1 MTAPKPAP
9 TFTIAD
15 IAAFPAPGMALP
27 NSFAFSPDDTRLCYL
42 LATGSPPAQQLYAL
56 DVASGAVS
64 LLVTP
69 PGGGTREETISP
81 EEELRRQRARMLA
94 IGLTHYSL
102 AKQGDRILVPLQGSI
117 YVQDG
122 PGAPLRQ
129 VVDAERDG
137 AAETP
142 ALSPDGRWVAYV
154 HDAEVYVVPAEG
166 GAPRKVTHGARAA
179 GVTHG
184 LAEFVVQEEFARG
197 EGFWWSP
204 DGRSI
209 AFEEVDERHIPLYRI
224 IHQGKDSTGED
235 AQEAHHYP
243 FAGAANA
250 RVRLGVAP
258 RDDGDPVEPVEP
270 VWMDLDFD
278 EEYYLARVFWW
289 PDGQLGAVIPNRAQ
303 TAVEVVSFDPATG
316 ARTRILRE
324 TSATWINLTD
334 HHTIMPLDDGRFLW
348 PSERS
353 GFRHLFL
360 YERDGTLIRQLTEG
374 EWAVDEI
381 EAVDE
386 SGGLAYFT
394 GNREHPTER
403 HLYTV
408 SLAGGAV
415 RRLTE
420 QAGAHTVAL
429 DHACRRFVDVWS
441 ALDQPP
447 AATLRS
453 TQDGAMLYAI
463 PMPADPRVAHFELE
477 PPELVT
483 LHSRDGVELHGAI
496 YHPPA
501 RFGSGPFPT
510 IVQVYGGPHAQQ
522 VKNDWSLTVH
532 LQMQYL
538 RQLGYL
544 VFKLDNRG
552 SARRGMAFESP
563 IRHRMG
569 HIEVD
574 DQVDGVRWL
583 VARGLTDP
591 ARVGVTGWS
600 YGGYMTLRCLEL
612 APDVFKVGV
621 SGAPVTSEDGYD
633 TAYTERY
640 MGTPQSN
647 PEGYAASS
655 VLKDV
660 AQIRGNLLLVHGMLD
675 ENVHFRHTARLINA
689 LNRAGKSYDLLIFP
703 DERHMPRHQSDR
715 VYLNERVIAYF
726 TQHL

>member
-1 MTAPKPAP
+1 ML
-9 TFTIAD
+9 
-15 IAAFPAPGMALP
+15 LP
-27 NSFAFSPDDTRLCYL
+27 NSFAFSANDKRLTYL
-42 LATGSPPAQQLYAL
+42 LGSGTPPAQHLHAL
-56 DVASGAVS
+56 EVATGATSV
-64 LLVTP
+64 LVAP
-69 PGGGTREETISP
+69 PGGGTREDTLSP

-102 AKQGDRILVPLQGSI
+102 AARGERILVPLQGCV

-129 VVDAERDG
+129 IVNAARDG

-142 ALSPDGRWVAYV
+142 ALSPDGRSVAYV
-154 HDAEVYVVPAEG
+154 HDAEVYVIAAVG
-166 GAPRKVTHGARAA
+166 GKPRQLTRGAHQA

-184 LAEFVVQEEFARG
+184 LAEFVVQEEFARA

-204 DGRSI
+204 DGRAL
-209 AFEEVDERHIPLYRI
+209 AFEEVDERHIPLYHI
-224 IHQGKDSTGED
+224 VHQGKDATGPE
-235 AQEAHHYP
+235 AEEAHRYP

-250 RVRLGVAP
+250 HVRLGVVA
-258 RDDGDPVEPVEP
+258 RRGGAP
-270 VWMDLDFD
+270 VWMDLDYG
-278 EEYYLARVFWW
+278 EEVYLARVFWW
-289 PDGQLGAVIPNRAQ
+289 PDGRLGAVIPNREQ
-303 TAVEVVSFDPATG
+303 TTVEVVAFDPATG

-324 TSATWINLTD
+324 TSKTWINVPDRRALVT
-334 HHTIMPLDDGRFLW
+334 LQDGRFLW
-348 PSERS
+348 PSERD
-353 GFRHLFL
+353 GFRHLYLF
-360 YERDGTLIRQLTEG
+360 ERDGKLVRQLTDG
-374 EWAVDEI
+374 AWVVDEI

-386 SGGLAYFT
+386 RDGLVYFS

-403 HLYTV
+403 HLYV
-408 SLAGGAV
+408 VPLAGGAA
-415 RRLTE
+415 RRLTPE
-420 QAGAHTVAL
+420 AGTHAVTL
-429 DHACRRFVDVWS
+429 DHACQRFVDVWS

-447 AATLRS
+447 RVALRS
-453 TQDGAMLYAI
+453 TKDGAVLH
-463 PMPADPRVAHFELE
+463 PMPVPADPRVARFHLE

-483 LHSRDGVELHGAI
+483 LRSRDGAELHGAV
-496 YHPPA
+496 YRPPA
-501 RFGSGPFPT
+501 RFGPGPHPT
-510 IVQVYGGPHAQQ
+510 IVHVYGGPHAQM
-522 VKNDWSLTVH
+522 VKNDWSLTAA

-544 VFKLDNRG
+544 IFRLDNRG
-552 SARRGMAFESP
+552 SARRGMAFEAP
-563 IRHRMG
+563 IRHRLG

-583 VARGLTDP
+583 VARGLTDA

-621 SGAPVTSEDGYD
+621 SGAPVTDQAGYD

-647 PEGYAASS
+647 AAGYAASS
-655 VLKDV
+655 VLAAV
-660 AQIRGNLLLVHGMLD
+660 NTMRGHLLLVHGLLD

-689 LNRAGKSYDLLIFP
+689 LNRARKPYDLLIFP

-715 VYLNERVIAYF
+715 VYLNERVIGYF
-726 TQHL
+726 QQHL